1 VKGPANVDERGPKR
15 EQNKTGIPIKA
26 QSSTILPLSGG
37 SLAVLSLLLR
47 ATPQRP
53 ACIEWHWPGRG
64 TGIAGRVLSRSSSA
78 LRQEARG
85 CGAALRM
92 PFETSS
98 LAGSALESES
108 VASHGSIVEASA
120 SISASISSRLH
131 VLHLMIHPPPD
142 ALVVFDA
149 ADFPARLYPQ

>member
-1 VKGPANVDERGPKR
+1 
-15 EQNKTGIPIKA
+15 
-26 QSSTILPLSGG
+26 
-37 SLAVLSLLLR
+37 
-47 ATPQRP
+47 
-53 ACIEWHWPGRG
+53 
-64 TGIAGRVLSRSSSA
+64 
-78 LRQEARG
+78 
-85 CGAALRM
+85 M

-108 VASHGSIVEASA
+108 VARHGSIVEASA

>member
-1 VKGPANVDERGPKR
+1 
-15 EQNKTGIPIKA
+15 
-26 QSSTILPLSGG
+26 
-37 SLAVLSLLLR
+37 
-47 ATPQRP
+47 
-53 ACIEWHWPGRG
+53 
-64 TGIAGRVLSRSSSA
+64 
-78 LRQEARG
+78 
-85 CGAALRM
+85 
-92 PFETSS
+92 
-98 LAGSALESES
+98 